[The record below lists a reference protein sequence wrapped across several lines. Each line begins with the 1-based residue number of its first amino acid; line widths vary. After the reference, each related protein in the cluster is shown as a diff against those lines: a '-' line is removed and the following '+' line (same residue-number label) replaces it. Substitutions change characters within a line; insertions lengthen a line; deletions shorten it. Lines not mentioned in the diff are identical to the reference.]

1 MEDIKEQLE
10 LQGVDLLTNQEFN
23 DYVEDLDINKEI
35 LSKIRGKKYGI
46 VSTLKNNNTKLKEL
60 NQKKDDLKERI
71 SNINEKNCPIC
82 FQYVTKPMFTP
93 CCKNVFCFE
102 CLMTSMNYK
111 PNCPFCRTKIHF
123 NDCCLIN
130 NSNEGGESKDVSD
143 DILLPKIK
151 KLMKLLKE
159 KKNKRILLFSGFDNT
174 FLQLEKEFN
183 KNYGL
188 RGVWKLLSQLRDMGV
203 VKEVGERNCRITK
216 RNVIE
221 WDFTDNLPKNIK
233 LSKNSKQDR
242 KESTLNCLRELYK
255 KVNAKSF
262 DEDWVKLAD
271 LIKKI

>member
-1 MEDIKEQLE
+1 MFTRQTSIDCYNEIKANGL
-10 LQGVDLLTNQEFN
+10 
-23 DYVEDLDINKEI
+23 
-35 LSKIRGKKYGI
+35 LSKRRLQAYQCMLN
-46 VSTLKNNNTKLKEL
+46 VS
-60 NQKKDDLKERI
+60 
-71 SNINEKNCPIC
+71 
-82 FQYVTKPMFTP
+82 P
-93 CCKNVFCFE
+93 C
-102 CLMTSMNYK
+102 TA
-111 PNCPFCRTKIHF
+111 
-123 NDCCLIN
+123 
-130 NSNEGGESKDVSD
+130 GE
-143 DILLPKIK
+143 
-151 KLMKLLKE
+151 
-159 KKNKRILLFSGFDNT
+159 
-174 FLQLEKEFN
+174 LEKEFN

-221 WDFTDNLPKNIK
+221 WDLTDNLPKNIK